1 MRKSNQQAWVPTELG
16 VLATEEPVLRGPG
29 VLGPA
34 DFHSAAKSRCAR
46 TWFHLLAD
54 LKLSLVHTNQRSA
67 RLKCPRAGRCSTH
80 RTAKALGGNLCPR
93 TGPWMPTGGHTL
105 MAPAPP

>member
-1 MRKSNQQAWVPTELG
+1 MRKSNQQAWVPVELG

-46 TWFHLLAD
+46 TWFHLLAG
-54 LKLSLVHTNQRSA
+54 LKLSLVHTNQMECQV
-67 RLKCPRAGRCSTH
+67 KMPKGR
-80 RTAKALGGNLCPR
+80 P
-93 TGPWMPTGGHTL
+93 M
-105 MAPAPP
+105 